1 MTVVS
6 LVYAISRNGVIGKDG
21 GLPWKVSADL
31 KNFKAVTMGKPVIMG
46 RKTWDSLPR
55 KPLPGRANI
64 VVTRNPTFKAEGAI
78 IVASAT
84 IALDVAMRDKPAEIC
99 VIGGAEIF
107 RQMLPLASRVY
118 LTVIDADV
126 EGDVR
131 FPPLPLENWREI
143 RSELHEA
150 AIGDTAGFTFSVLE
164 RKR

>member
-1 MTVVS
+1 MTIVS

-31 KNFKAVTMGKPVIMG
+31 KNFKVVTMGKPLIMG

-64 VVTRNPTFKAEGAI
+64 VVTRNPDFKAEGAS

-84 IALDVAMRDKPAEIC
+84 IALDVAMRDRPAEVC

-107 RQMLPLASRVY
+107 RQMLPLATRIY

-126 EGDVR
+126 EGDVH
-131 FPPLPLENWREI
+131 LPALSKEDWREI
-143 RSELHEA
+143 SSERHEA
-150 AIGDTAGFTFSVLE
+150 ALGDTAGFTFSVME
-164 RKR
+164 RKT

>member
-1 MTVVS
+1 MTVIS

-55 KPLPGRANI
+55 KPLPGRVNI
-64 VVTRNPTFKAEGAI
+64 VVTRNPKLEAEGAT

-84 IALDVAMRDKPAEIC
+84 IALEVAMRDKPVEIC

-118 LTVIDADV
+118 LTEIDADV
-126 EGDVR
+126 DGDVH
-131 FPPLPLENWREI
+131 FPPLPPQDWLEI
-143 RSELHEA
+143 RSERHQA
-150 AIGDTAGFTFSVLE
+150 VPGDTAGFTFSVME
-164 RKR
+164 RKS

>member
-6 LVYAISRNGVIGKDG
+6 LVYAISRNGVIGRDG

-64 VVTRNPTFKAEGAI
+64 VVSRNAAFRAEGAT
-78 IVASAT
+78 VVTSAQA
-84 IALDVAMRDKPAEIC
+84 ALERAMENDPEEIC

-107 RQMLPLASRVY
+107 RQMLPLSSRIY
-118 LTVIDADV
+118 LTVIEADV
-126 EGDVR
+126 EGDVSM
-131 FPPLPLENWREI
+131 PPLSSNDWRQT
-143 RSELHEA
+143 RSEHHDSA
-150 AIGDTAGFTFSVLE
+150 PGDTAGFTFSVLE
-164 RKR
+164 RKS